1 MANEYQIAIA
11 YVAREGYGDIQIK
24 PRQPSGQSR
33 QNGAE
38 AKMAYAEF
46 HFTDVVAQMERAR

>member
-1 MANEYQIAIA
+1 MI
-11 YVAREGYGDIQIK
+11 AREGYGDIQIK